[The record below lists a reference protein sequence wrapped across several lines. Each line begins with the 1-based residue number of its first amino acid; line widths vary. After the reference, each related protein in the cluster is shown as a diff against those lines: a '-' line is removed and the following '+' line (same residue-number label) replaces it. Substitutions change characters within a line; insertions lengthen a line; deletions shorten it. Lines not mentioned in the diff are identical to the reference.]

1 MVLLPKS
8 FYARH
13 ALEVAPALLGQEL
26 RHGEVRLRIT
36 EVEAY
41 TEDDTAC
48 HAYKGRTA
56 RTEVL
61 FGPPGRAYVYL
72 CYGIHQM
79 LNLVTDEGQA
89 AAVLVRACEPVA
101 GLDLIRERRG
111 GKEGPVLLTGP
122 GKVGQAL
129 GVDTSFSGHMLYR
142 RGGVELHR
150 GETPAAILHGPR
162 VGIDYADA
170 ADRDAPW
177 RFAIAE
183 TPWVSHRKGL
193 QAASSSTSRSTRRRQ
208 RSS

>member
-1 MVLLPKS
+1 MLLPKS
-8 FYARH
+8 FYARS

-41 TEDDTAC
+41 TEDDSAC
-48 HAYKGRTA
+48 HAHKGRTA

-79 LNLVTDEGQA
+79 LNIVTDPSQA

-101 GLDLIRERRG
+101 GLPLIRERRG

-129 GVDTSFSGHMLYR
+129 GVDTSFSGHVLYR
-142 RGGVELHR
+142 RGGVELHA
-150 GETPAAILHGPR
+150 GEPPAAILTGPR
-162 VGIDYADA
+162 VGIDYAA
-170 ADRDAPW
+170 PADRDAPW
-177 RFAIAE
+177 RFAAAE
-183 TPWVSHRKGL
+183 TPWVSHRKTL
-193 QAASSSTSRSTRRRQ
+193 QAASSPTRRSTKRRH

>member
-1 MVLLPKS
+1 MLLPRS
-8 FYARH
+8 FYARS
-13 ALEVAPALLGQEL
+13 ALTVAPELLGKEL
-26 RHGEVRLRIT
+26 RHGPVRLRIT

-41 TEDDTAC
+41 TEQDSAC

-72 CYGIHQM
+72 CYGLHQM
-79 LNLVTDEGQA
+79 LNVVTDERQA

-101 GLDLIRERRG
+101 GLSLVRERRG

-129 GVDTSFSGHMLYR
+129 AVDTSYSGHVLYR
-142 RGGVELHR
+142 RGGLELHD
-150 GETPAAILHGPR
+150 GEPPAAVLTGPR
-162 VGIDYADA
+162 VGIDYADPV
-170 ADRDAPW
+170 DRDAPW
-177 RFAIAE
+177 RFAAAG
-183 TPWVSHRKGL
+183 TRWVSRPGTL
-193 QAASSSTSRSTRRRQ
+193 QAASSSTRRRTKRRQ

>member
-1 MVLLPKS
+1 MLLPKS
-8 FYARH
+8 FYARS
-13 ALEVAPALLGQEL
+13 ALEVAPELLGMEI
-26 RHGEVRLRIT
+26 RHGAVRLRIT

-41 TEDDTAC
+41 TEDDSAC

-79 LNLVTDEGQA
+79 LNIVTDPAQA

-101 GLDLIRERRG
+101 GLDVVRERRG

-129 GVDTSFSGHMLYR
+129 AVDTSFSGHTLYR

-150 GETPAAILHGPR
+150 GEPPAAILTGPR
-162 VGIDYADA
+162 VGIDYAEPV
-170 ADRDAPW
+170 DRDAPW
-177 RFAIAE
+177 RFAVAE
-183 TPWVSHRKGL
+183 SPWVSHRKGL
-193 QAASSSTSRSTRRRQ
+193 QAASSSTSRSTKR
-208 RSS
+208 